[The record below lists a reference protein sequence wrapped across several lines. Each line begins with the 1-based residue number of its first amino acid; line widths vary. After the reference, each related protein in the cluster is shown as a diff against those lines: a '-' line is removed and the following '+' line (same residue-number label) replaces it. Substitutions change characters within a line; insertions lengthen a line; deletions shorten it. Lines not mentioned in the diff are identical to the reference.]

1 MLDGDQ
7 SYTQGIPYTKVD
19 ETGVSATYMVAYP
32 GNIQEDAFAWM
43 VFAPS
48 QTTPNVEELYTSGQ
62 FTPHSGKQYLMAA
75 TATDPATT
83 STTSDD
89 WLISPLLS
97 GEAQKLHSMQQV
109 RRHGAKISRY
119 MCRPIATTLKILS
132 CSIAT

>member
-89 WLISPLLS
+89 WLISPYS
-97 GEAQKLHSMQQV
+97 
-109 RRHGAKISRY
+109 RAKHRN
-119 MCRPIATTLKILS
+119 
-132 CSIAT
+132 CSSSSKSVVMGRKFRDICVDQ